1 MTTPCKIIWTGPDF
15 DLPSPDGTTH
25 LGRVT
30 AGNEG
35 VLVYPGL
42 ATFHPDLAI
51 LYRVEASH
59 FSRVAET
66 GNGALGGW
74 DGTTVTTTL
83 VKTLLDLDN
92 AIPTLVQVM
101 KDNPDLGPKVVQGVM
116 AGMS

>member
-30 AGNEG
+30 AGHEG

-42 ATFHPDLAI
+42 ATFHPDLA
-51 LYRVEASH
+51 EASH
-59 FSRVAET
+59 FSRGAET

-74 DGTTVTTTL
+74 DGTTVTTML